1 VNLGDLRFG
10 GEPDPN
16 VGEDG
21 HEVLAEGLELVS
33 RVPDLGDAEVP
44 L

>member
-1 VNLGDLRFG
+1 VNLEDLRFG
-10 GEPDPN
+10 GEPDSN

-21 HEVLAEGLELVS
+21 HEVLSEGLELLS
-33 RVPDLGDAEVP
+33 RIPDLADAEVP